1 MTDISS
7 YDSTGSD
14 ESSVNKDYSLIFTPS
29 STTNYYASTFNINTK
44 HREILFDGAVPLHEI
59 IYHLYDLFFNYIN
72 LSSAN
77 TITYLVAILKPEP
90 PHRPDTPILIK
101 IKGSNSKK
109 ERLQIVTPAIDRIIT
124 QFDAIFNVF
133 INNSDGD
140 IRTKTKYRADTHR
153 KVLIDAYK
161 AYNNDIKPKI
171 FNLIAN

>member
-7 YDSTGSD
+7 YDSNSSN
-14 ESSVNKDYSLIFTPS
+14 ESTVNKDYKLIFRPS
-29 STTNYYASTFNINTK
+29 STTNYYASTFNVSTK
-44 HREILFDGAVPLHEI
+44 TREILFEGAVPLHEI
-59 IYHLYDLFFNYIN
+59 TYHLYDLFFNYIN

-90 PHRPDTPILIK
+90 PHRPDTPIIIK

-109 ERLQIVTPAIDRIIT
+109 ERLKLVAPAIDSVIT
-124 QFDAIFNVF
+124 QFDTIFDVF

-140 IRTKTKYRADTHR
+140 IRTKTKYRTDTHR

-161 AYNNDIKPKI
+161 AYNNEIKPKI
-171 FNLIAN
+171 FNLIAV

>member
-1 MTDISS
+1 MSDNSS
-7 YDSTGSD
+7 YDSNASD
-14 ESSVNKDYSLIFTPS
+14 ETSVNKDYTLIFTPS
-29 STTNYYASTFNINTK
+29 STTNYYASKFNITTK
-44 HREILFDGAVPLHEI
+44 LREILFEGAVPLHEI

-109 ERLQIVTPAIDRIIT
+109 QRLQIVAPAIDQIVT
-124 QFDAIFNVF
+124 QFDEIFNVF
-133 INNSDGD
+133 INNIDGD
-140 IRTKTKYRADTHR
+140 ISTKTKYRTDTHR

-161 AYNNDIKPKI
+161 AYNNEIKPKI
-171 FNLIAN
+171 FNLITV